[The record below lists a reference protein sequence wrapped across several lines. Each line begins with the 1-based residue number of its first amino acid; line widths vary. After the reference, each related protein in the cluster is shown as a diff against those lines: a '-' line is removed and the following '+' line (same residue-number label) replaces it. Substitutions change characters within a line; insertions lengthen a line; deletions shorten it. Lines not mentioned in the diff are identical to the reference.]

1 MVCLYFSAG
10 LLIGYVYLVS
20 QLTFILCTITINSK
34 KMRDDEMKA
43 LGLDVTWARPEWMC
57 ISVMPV
63 PPLHV
68 RPSVVMG
75 GGAQSSE
82 DDLTHQL
89 VNIVKSNIA
98 LKTAIKN
105 GEPNIIV
112 EQFEQALQHN
122 CAAFM
127 NNELRGMPQV
137 TQRSGRPLKTLAQRL
152 KAKEGRI
159 RGNLMG
165 KRVDFSAR
173 SVLIHGGHLLRSRND
188 R

>member
-1 MVCLYFSAG
+1 
-10 LLIGYVYLVS
+10 
-20 QLTFILCTITINSK
+20 
-34 KMRDDEMKA
+34 MKA

>member
-1 MVCLYFSAG
+1 
-10 LLIGYVYLVS
+10 
-20 QLTFILCTITINSK
+20 
-34 KMRDDEMKA
+34 MREDEVKA

-57 ISVMPV
+57 VSVLPV

-75 GGAQSSE
+75 GGANSSE

-89 VNIVKSNIA
+89 VNIVKAN
-98 LKTAIKN
+98 LCLRTAIKN
-105 GEPNIIV
+105 GEPNMIV

-122 CAAFM
+122 VCALH
-127 NNELRGMPQV
+127 NNEMNGMPQV
-137 TQRSGRPLKTLAQRL
+137 TQRSGRPLKTLTQRL
-152 KAKEGRI
+152 KSKEGRI

-173 SVLIHGGHLLRSRND
+173 TGESIHQCNRMLVVEE
-188 R
+188 

>member
-1 MVCLYFSAG
+1 MERIPGGGDRNQFLSGQKAVGIF
-10 LLIGYVYLVS
+10 
-20 QLTFILCTITINSK
+20 K
-34 KMRDDEMKA
+34 KIREEDIKA

-57 ISVMPV
+57 VSVFPV

-82 DDLTHQL
+82 DDLMHQL
-89 VNIVKSNIA
+89 VNIVKCNIA
-98 LKTAIKN
+98 LKTAIQN

-127 NNELRGMPQV
+127 NNELRAMPQV
-137 TQRSGRPLKTLAQRL
+137 TQRSGRPLKTIQRRGGDSTGRGDKL
-152 KAKEGRI
+152 EENHQRRRHRNVCPKGTIRPEGTVYD
-159 RGNLMG
+159 
-165 KRVDFSAR
+165 K
-173 SVLIHGGHLLRSRND
+173 
-188 R
+188 

>member
-1 MVCLYFSAG
+1 
-10 LLIGYVYLVS
+10 
-20 QLTFILCTITINSK
+20 
-34 KMRDDEMKA
+34 MRDDEIKA

-75 GGAQSSE
+75 GGAMSSE

-105 GEPNIIV
+105 GEPNIY
-112 EQFEQALQHN
+112 
-122 CAAFM
+122 
-127 NNELRGMPQV
+127 R
-137 TQRSGRPLKTLAQRL
+137 
-152 KAKEGRI
+152 
-159 RGNLMG
+159 
-165 KRVDFSAR
+165 
-173 SVLIHGGHLLRSRND
+173 
-188 R
+188 